1 MREAVIVDAVRTPLG
16 RGKQTG
22 SLHGWHPVDLSAVTL
37 KALVDRTGI
46 DPALVEDVIMGCVMQ
61 VGEQS
66 VNVGRN
72 AALAAGFPETVCGT
86 SVDRQCG
93 SSQQS
98 LHFAAQGVIA
108 GAYDVV
114 VAAGVE
120 SMSRV
125 PMGTSATVGGTP
137 FGPKML
143 KRYQAANLYGA
154 GGLVPQGIS
163 AEIICDKWELNREQV
178 DRFSLGSHQ
187 KAAEAT
193 RKGWFSNE
201 IVPIEIKHQ
210 DGGRESIATDEG
222 IRTDASMEKLGS
234 LKPAFRENGRITA
247 GNSSQITDG
256 AAAVLIM
263 EAQKAKELG
272 LKPRARFHSFA
283 LGGCDPVIMLTAPIP
298 ATQKVLERAKM
309 GMKDIDAVEI
319 NEAFA
324 PVVLAWEKE
333 LKPDMAKVNQHGGAI
348 ALGHPLGCSG
358 ARLMATLLGV
368 LERTGGRFGLQ
379 TMCEGGGMAN
389 ATIIERLS

>member
-163 AEIICDKWELNREQV
+163 AEIICDKWDLNREQV

-193 RKGWFSNE
+193 RKGWFTNE
-201 IVPIEIKHQ
+201 IVPVEIKHQ
-210 DGGRESIATDEG
+210 DGGRETIATDEG
-222 IRTDASMEKLGS
+222 IRADASMEKLGS

-298 ATQKVLERAKM
+298 ATQKVLERARM
-309 GMKDIDAVEI
+309 GIKDIDAVEI

-324 PVVLAWEKE
+324 PVVLAWEKD
-333 LKPDMAKVNQHGGAI
+333 LKPDMAKVNQNGGAI

-358 ARLMATLLGV
+358 ARLMTTLLGV

-389 ATIIERLS
+389 ATIIERLG